1 MQIMKAIM
9 NKIRGLGSSIK
20 LKQKQKIAFYPK

>member
-9 NKIRGLGSSIK
+9 NKIRGLGGIK